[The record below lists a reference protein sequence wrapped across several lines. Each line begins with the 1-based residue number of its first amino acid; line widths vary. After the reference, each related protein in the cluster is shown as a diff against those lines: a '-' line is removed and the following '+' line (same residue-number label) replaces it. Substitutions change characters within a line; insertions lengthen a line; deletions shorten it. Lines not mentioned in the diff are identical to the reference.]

1 MNSNNEVIEFVK
13 KILVLLCFLGMV
25 GCTSTTYS
33 DLRYSKEETLD
44 MPSDILGTESDLS
57 VDYIDNMTVQTA
69 DDMVEGVVREIFY
82 DVKDL
87 NEEQKNTFDDI
98 IRAGLETEYKDYDSV
113 SIDSAVEEEKVVVTL
128 TVDIEKSKDEDLSSL
143 GIYDANKTE
152 NGYPLKDYKQYLESY
167 GYK

>member
-1 MNSNNEVIEFVK
+1 
-13 KILVLLCFLGMV
+13 MV

-113 SIDSAVEEEKVVVTL
+113 SIDSAVEDERVVVTL
-128 TVDIEKSKDEDLSSL
+128 RVDIEKSKDEDLSSL

-152 NGYPLKDYKQYLESY
+152 DGYPLEDYKQYLESY